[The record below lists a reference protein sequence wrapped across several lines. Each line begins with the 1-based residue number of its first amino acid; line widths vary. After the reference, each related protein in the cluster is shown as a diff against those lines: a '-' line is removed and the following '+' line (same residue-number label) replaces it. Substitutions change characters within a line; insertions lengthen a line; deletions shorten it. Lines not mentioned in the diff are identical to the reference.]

1 MKILIKGGR
10 VVNPASGLDG
20 FFDIYVVDGKIVEIK
35 VGEGSRGRGVEE
47 KLEPLN
53 PRTLEP
59 SIIDAS
65 GLFIFPGFIDLHTH
79 LREPGYEYKETIKTG
94 TEAAAAG
101 GFTSIVCMAN
111 TDPPNDNSSVTRY
124 IIKRAAEEGCVN
136 VFPVGALSKGLKGE
150 VLSEAGELKSVGVVA
165 LSDDG
170 RPAMDGGFM
179 RKGLEYAKAFGLP
192 IISHCEDLTITGDG
206 IMNEGFTSTRL
217 GLKGIPK
224 ASEEVVVA
232 RDIALTAL
240 TGGRLHIAHVSTKGS
255 VELIRRA
262 KERGIR
268 VSAEVTPHHLTLTDE
283 AVIGYNTNARMNP
296 PLREA
301 EDIEALKEGLRDGT
315 IDCIATD
322 HAPQSSIEKDVEFDR
337 AENGVVGLETA
348 LPLVLR
354 LVDEGVLTL
363 MKAIEKLT
371 INPARV
377 LGLSLL
383 ETCRDMDKGTLK
395 VGADADITIVDLNKE
410 WVVDSSSFKSK
421 GRNTP
426 FEGWRMK
433 GRVVKTIVGGRVV
446 YEG

>member
-1 MKILIKGGR
+1 MSKLLIKNGR
-10 VVNPASGLDG
+10 VIDPASGLDG
-20 FFDIYVVDGKIVEIK
+20 LFDIYVVDGKIVEIEGQGRK
-35 VGEGSRGRGVEE
+35 DYQSFVVKGQGEDWQV
-47 KLEPLN
+47 
-53 PRTLEP
+53 
-59 SIIDAS
+59 IDAS
-65 GLFIFPGFIDLHTH
+65 GLNVFPGFIDLHTH

-124 IIKRAAEEGCVN
+124 IIKRAVEEGCVN

-150 VLSEAGELKSVGVVA
+150 VLSEAGELKSAGVVA

-170 RPAMDGGFM
+170 RPVMDGGFM
-179 RKGLEYAKAFGLP
+179 RRGLEYAKAFGLP

-206 IMNEGFTSTRL
+206 VMNEGFTSTRL

-224 ASEEVVVA
+224 ASEEVMVA

-240 TGGRLHIAHVSTKGS
+240 TGGRLHIAHVSTKWS

-296 PLREA
+296 PLREM
-301 EDIEALKEGLRDGT
+301 EDIEALREGLRDGT

-354 LVDEGVLTL
+354 LVGEGILSL
-363 MKAIEKLT
+363 SDMIARLT

-377 LGLSLL
+377 LGL
-383 ETCRDMDKGTLK
+383 DKGRLK
-395 VGADADITIVDLNKE
+395 VGGDADITIIDLNRE
-410 WVVDSSSFKSK
+410 WVVDPNQFKSK

-426 FEGWRMK
+426 FEGWKMK
-433 GRVVKTIVGGRVV
+433 GKVVKTIVGGRVV
-446 YEG
+446 YE

>member
-1 MKILIKGGR
+1 MSKLLIKNGS
-10 VVNPASGLDG
+10 VVDPASGIDG
-20 FFDIYVVDGKIVEIK
+20 PFDIYVVDGKIVEIK
-35 VGEGSRGRGVEE
+35 GVEGARGRGGKG

-53 PRTLEP
+53 PGTLEP
-59 SIIDAS
+59 LIIDAT
-65 GLFIFPGFIDLHTH
+65 GLFVFPGFIDLHTH

-150 VLSEAGELKSVGVVA
+150 VLSEAGELKSAGVVA

-170 RPAMDGGFM
+170 RPVMDGGFM
-179 RKGLEYAKAFGLP
+179 RRGLEYAKAFGLP

-224 ASEEVVVA
+224 ASEEVMVT

-240 TGGRLHIAHVSTKGS
+240 TGGRLHIAHVSTNGS

-283 AVIGYNTNARMNP
+283 VVIGYNTNVKMNP

-301 EDIEALKEGLRDGT
+301 DDIEALKGGLKDGT

-322 HAPQSSIEKDVEFDR
+322 HAPQSPIEKDVEFDR

-363 MKAIEKLT
+363 AKAIEKLT

-377 LGLSLL
+377 LGLA
-383 ETCRDMDKGTLK
+383 KGTLK

-446 YEG
+446 YE